1 MSLPQRRLVVEQPK
15 EPLKFLI
22 KEITSNPYPVPA
34 DAPKEEAPAAAAEAA

>member
-1 MSLPQRRLVVEQPK
+1 MVEQPS

-34 DAPKEEAPAAAAEAA
+34 DAPVAAAAEPAAEEKVAEAA